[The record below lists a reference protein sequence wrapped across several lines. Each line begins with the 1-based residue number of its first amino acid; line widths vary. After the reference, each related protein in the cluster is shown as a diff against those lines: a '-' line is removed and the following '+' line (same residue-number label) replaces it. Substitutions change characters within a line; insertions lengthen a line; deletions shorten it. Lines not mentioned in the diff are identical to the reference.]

1 LNTVLAL
8 KSEIVLAVQ
17 LTTRHRAPRLAVFLA
32 ATLVVMLLVQD
43 PSSVSLDAFRR
54 TVVLIGSALAVVS
67 ASRLVAQG
75 GALSSVRRT
84 ASPWLLAPAGRLVGV
99 LLLTAVGVFAA
110 SSIVLGTRWGIPEAL
125 RCASMVLV
133 YCAAIAASAMALTP
147 LTGASAA
154 AAFGLIGALVG
165 GVRPS
170 EVAGLL
176 EGWPLLRG
184 PAVLAWN
191 VLPLPWRAE
200 RWLATGGW
208 ADPLVLLIWV
218 AFGVVATAY
227 LAGVSIPSAPSDAA
241 S

>member
-1 LNTVLAL
+1 MLLAL

-17 LTTRHRAPRLAVFLA
+17 LTTRHRAPRLAVVLA
-32 ATLVVMLLVQD
+32 ATLVAMLLVQD
-43 PSSVSLDAFRR
+43 QSSVSLDALRR
-54 TVVLIGSALAVVS
+54 TLVLIGSALAVVS
-67 ASRLVAQG
+67 ASRLFAQG

-84 ASPWLLAPAGRLVGV
+84 ASPWLLAPIGRLIG
-99 LLLTAVGVFAA
+99 LLLLAAVGVVAA
-110 SSIVLGTRWGIPEAL
+110 SSIVLGARWGIPGAL

-133 YCAAIAASAMALTP
+133 YCAAIAAAAMALTP
-147 LTGASAA
+147 LAGASAA
-154 AAFGLIGALVG
+154 AAFGLIGALFG
-165 GVRPS
+165 AVRPS
-170 EVAGLL
+170 DVAGLL

-208 ADPLVLLIWV
+208 ADPFVLLFWV

-227 LAGVSIPSAPSDAA
+227 LAGVLAPSATSGAPS
-241 S
+241 